1 MGACENQHMAS
12 MLRVLGSGN
21 AFCPPGR
28 LHSCMLLDEKV
39 LIDAPPTILLQLQK
53 NHISPSQITDL
64 LITHWHGDHV
74 FGLPFLLLDRR
85 YISDR
90 DGNSKLRIHLHPNGI
105 ERMKKICNLAFPNT
119 LRQIIE
125 ERVEWIVEDNGNAN
139 GWDYERFPV
148 KHTPETDP
156 HGYLLRDSRGFVL
169 LHTGDSGPCETID
182 QRIPISNA
190 VLLEMGVP
198 NGDNFPFH
206 HTPRDIIEAAEKHN
220 EKQFLITHSFASGK
234 EEKKGFSMPALPRNT
249 IQIEDGELY
258 SMELPRISIVKSPSE
273 KR

>member
-1 MGACENQHMAS
+1 MAS
-12 MLRVLGSGN
+12 KLRVLGSGN

-28 LHSCMLLDEKV
+28 LHSCMLLDEKI

-53 NHISPSQITDL
+53 NHISPAQITDL

-85 YISDR
+85 FISDR
-90 DGNSKLRIHLHPNGI
+90 DGTSKLRIHLHPNGI
-105 ERMKKICNLAFPNT
+105 ERMKEICRLAFPNT
-119 LRQIIE
+119 LDQVIE
-125 ERVEWIVEDNGNAN
+125 ERVEWVVEDSGRAN
-139 GWDYERFPV
+139 EWEYERFPV

-156 HGYLLRDSRGFVL
+156 HGYLLRDSSGFIL

-198 NGDNFPFH
+198 DGDNFPYH
-206 HTPRDIIEAAEKHN
+206 HTPRDIIEIAEKQ
-220 EKQFLITHSFASGK
+220 KGKKFLITHSYASGID
-234 EEKKGFSMPALPRNT
+234 ELNGFSMPALPKNT
-249 IQIEDGELY
+249 IQVEDGELY
-258 SMELPRISIVKSPSE
+258 SLELSGITVL
-273 KR
+273 